1 MERNSGFR
9 ILWLL
14 REVEISMRRYGSQR
28 LKREGNISFMQKL
41 ILEYIMARGE
51 KKVCASDI
59 RAELNIPKASLS
71 DNLKALCRKGYLKM
85 ETSPEDER
93 KKWIVFTDRIE
104 EHQQY
109 MEQSLEEDQ
118 TRICR
123 GISDADQK
131 ILEGALGKMLENLRE
146 ENKRRTNVC

>member
-9 ILWLL
+9 ILWLI
-14 REVEISMRRYGSQR
+14 REVEISMRRYGNRR
-28 LKREGNISFMQKL
+28 LRQEGNISFMQKL
-41 ILEYIMARGE
+41 ILEYLVSRGE

-59 RAELNIPKASLS
+59 RAELDIPKASLS

-93 KKWIVFTDRIE
+93 RKWIALTDRIAE
-104 EHQQY
+104 NRQY

-123 GISDADQK
+123 GISDDDQR
-131 ILEGALGKMLENLRE
+131 ILERALGKMLENLRE
-146 ENKRRTNVC
+146 ENKRRTNV

>member
-9 ILWLL
+9 ILWLI
-14 REVEISMRRYGSQR
+14 REVEISMRRYGNRR
-28 LKREGNISFMQKL
+28 LRQEGNISYMQKL
-41 ILEYIMARGE
+41 ILEYLAARGE

-59 RAELNIPKASLS
+59 RAELDIPKASLS

-93 KKWIVFTDRIE
+93 RKWIALTDRIDE
-104 EHQQY
+104 NGRY

-123 GISDADQK
+123 GISDDDQR
-131 ILEGALGKMLENLRE
+131 ILERALGKMLENLRE
-146 ENKRRTNVC
+146 ENKRRTNV

>member
-9 ILWLL
+9 ILWLI
-14 REVEISMRRYGSQR
+14 REVEISMRRYGNRR
-28 LKREGNISFMQKL
+28 LRQEGNISFMQKL
-41 ILEYIMARGE
+41 ILEYLAARGE

-59 RAELNIPKASLS
+59 RAELDIPKASLS

-93 KKWIVFTDRIE
+93 RKWIALTDRIDE
-104 EHQQY
+104 NERY

-123 GISDADQK
+123 GISDDDQR
-131 ILEGALGKMLENLRE
+131 ILERALGKMLENLRE
-146 ENKRRTNVC
+146 ENKRRTNV

>member
-9 ILWLL
+9 ILWLI
-14 REVEISMRRYGSQR
+14 REVEISMRRYGNRR
-28 LKREGNISFMQKL
+28 LRQEGNISYMQKL
-41 ILEYIMARGE
+41 ILEYLAARGE

-59 RAELNIPKASLS
+59 RAELDIPKASLS

-93 KKWIVFTDRIE
+93 RKWIALTDRIDE
-104 EHQQY
+104 NERY

-118 TRICR
+118 TFICR
-123 GISDADQK
+123 GISDDDQR
-131 ILEGALGKMLENLRE
+131 ILERALGKMLENLRE
-146 ENKRRTNVC
+146 ENKRRTNV